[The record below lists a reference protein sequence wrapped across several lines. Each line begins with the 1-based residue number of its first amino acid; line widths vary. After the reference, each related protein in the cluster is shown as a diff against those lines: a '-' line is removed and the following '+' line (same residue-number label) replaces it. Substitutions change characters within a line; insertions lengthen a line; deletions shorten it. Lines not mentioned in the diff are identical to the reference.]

1 GAFEDQFQRGLE
13 GHAVVEVRRHR
24 AVQRITFV
32 LAVDYRCH
40 ALEAFDDLLLAHH
53 AVAHP
58 VGHVLAGDTQGGTV
72 FHQRDIVDVRHLGA
86 AHALLD
92 PAHHVAED
100 ALRVVVQL
108 VALFLFAPVGV
119 LGQGDGQD
127 VVDRGLGALGQLG
140 LAGEHVYLV
149 VVQGVQGSGGR
160 RGNPGGVGAGHRVA
174 DLLLEHAGHQVGHGP
189 HALADLCLA
198 LQAAGQADVDVVVL
212 VGADPLLGLHRGL
225 AYHRAG
231 FHGGVDLVA
240 GAVEEAGVD
249 EHHALARFLD
259 AGLEVDRG
267 AALLVHDADFQ
278 GVASQAE
285 NVFHAT
291 EQFGREGHLF
301 RTVHLRLDDVDRA
314 GASVL
319 ARGVALEV
327 VHGGEAGEQAVHDAF
342 RHFVA
347 FLVEDGIVGH
357 QVSDVADEQQ
367 GTAMQGQ
374 LAVAVGLGVDAIRV
388 HGAGDAL
395 AALFQ
400 FLDQI
405 ALHQAEPVAVDDGL
419 VVGVDRGDGVFAVH
433 DGGQRRFHQDVLHAG
448 GVGLADGAGRV
459 DLDLE
464 VDAVVLEQHGD
475 RRAGIA
481 LEAEQLLRILQAAG
495 AAILQRYDQL
505 AAFDAVAGGV
515 DV

>member
-1 GAFEDQFQRGLE
+1 
-13 GHAVVEVRRHR
+13 
-24 AVQRITFV
+24 
-32 LAVDYRCH
+32 
-40 ALEAFDDLLLAHH
+40 
-53 AVAHP
+53 
-58 VGHVLAGDTQGGTV
+58 
-72 FHQRDIVDVRHLGA
+72 
-86 AHALLD
+86 
-92 PAHHVAED
+92 
-100 ALRVVVQL
+100 
-108 VALFLFAPVGV
+108 
-119 LGQGDGQD
+119 
-127 VVDRGLGALGQLG
+127 
-140 LAGEHVYLV
+140 
-149 VVQGVQGSGGR
+149 
-160 RGNPGGVGAGHRVA
+160 
-174 DLLLEHAGHQVGHGP
+174 
-189 HALADLCLA
+189 
-198 LQAAGQADVDVVVL
+198 
-212 VGADPLLGLHRGL
+212 
-225 AYHRAG
+225 
-231 FHGGVDLVA
+231 
-240 GAVEEAGVD
+240 
-249 EHHALARFLD
+249 
-259 AGLEVDRG
+259 
-267 AALLVHDADFQ
+267 
-278 GVASQAE
+278 
-285 NVFHAT
+285 AT

-367 GTAMQGQ
+367 GAAMQGQ

-400 FLDQI
+400 LLDQI

-419 VVGVDRGDGVFAVH
+419 VVGVDGGNGVFAVH

-515 DV
+515 DVRAVFQRRGLIEESAGVGDALAGAICFGDGVGAVQGVIQRTPAGIGGVEREASVHDRHHQLRAGHVSDFFVDVLGGGLEVFGFGQQIADFLQEGLVGDGVMGLTGASLMPGIDLCLQFVAFGQQSAILRRQIVDDAVGTGPEGRGIDAGTGNRFVVHKVVQDFGDLQATDLNALSHYSPHLVLLQIRRTILLVVRVDGYYLKRYGKSVGPAAPFREPNTLAGDRPRTRNGCFVLYL